1 MDASSPDGDR
11 SALRA
16 ARSGVGWSSR
26 RRRGALATGLVT
38 VIAAGIALLELFVL
52 EGETVF
58 DQRIGS
64 GRDLRVE
71 LPLVRAGEPHLL
83 RIYCRRKNKLAI
95 TLAAPD
101 GEQVAEVDEWT
112 YHKTHFVEF
121 TPKVAGTYVLAG
133 TQRFRSTRSTSPR
146 VQVFVNDRRWFGPW
160 IYALGI

>member
-1 MDASSPDGDR
+1 MDESGSDGDR
-11 SALRA
+11 GVLRA
-16 ARSGVGWSSR
+16 ARSGLGWSSR
-26 RRRGALATGLVT
+26 RRRSALVTGLVT

-64 GRDLRVE
+64 VRDVRVE
-71 LPLVRAGEPHLL
+71 LPLARAGEPHLL
-83 RIYCRRKNKLAI
+83 RIYCRRKNRLAI
-95 TLAAPD
+95 TLEAPG
-101 GEQVAEVDEWT
+101 GEQVAEIDEWT

-133 TQRFRSTRSTSPR
+133 TQSFKSTRSASPR